1 MIRSDHGDRAVIH
14 GTLGGVPVG
23 DDRPVVVMGA
33 INVSPESFYA
43 GSVAGS
49 DEALLRTGEAM
60 ASAGAALFDVGALS
74 TAPYVSAAVTAEEE
88 ADRLGTAISLLTKTL
103 DVPVSADTSRVV
115 PARAALEAGA
125 RVINDVTGLTG
136 DAGLAPLVAAAGAGL
151 VVMAGEHGLPSPGRP
166 LSTVL
171 SMLEESL
178 SLAQEGGVDMD
189 GVVVDPGI
197 GFFRRA
203 AIPWHEWDC
212 QVLAGLLELRRL
224 GRPVLVGVSRKSF
237 IGAIAGEADPARRLP
252 GSLAA
257 TAAAVL
263 GGAHVI
269 RTHDVAETLQA
280 VRVAE
285 AVRRTQGDRS

>member
-1 MIRSDHGDRAVIH
+1 MIGSDHGDHAVIH
-14 GTLGGVPVG
+14 GTLGSVPVG
-23 DDRPVVVMGA
+23 DDRAVVVMGA

-60 ASAGAALFDVGALS
+60 ASAGASLFDVGALS
-74 TAPYVSAAVTAEEE
+74 TAPYLATAVSPEEE
-88 ADRLGTAISLLTKTL
+88 AERLGTAISLLTKTL
-103 DVPVSADTSRVV
+103 DVPVSADTSRVL
-115 PARAALEAGA
+115 PARVALEAGA

-136 DAGLAPLVAAAGAGL
+136 DPGLGPLVAATGAGL
-151 VVMAGEHGLPSPGRP
+151 VVMAGEHGSPSPGSP
-166 LSTVL
+166 LPVVL

-178 SLAQEGGVDMD
+178 SLAREAGVEMD

-212 QVLAGLLELRRL
+212 QVLAGLLALRRL

-285 AVRRTQGDRS
+285 AVRRAQEDRP